1 MRVAWSLSSIV
12 RRVEVFQKLKLRQCY
27 IASVKDVGHT
37 VCSWKLRPLTKWRR
51 FLLPWGDAILV
62 GESGVRPFFGSVVP
76 PSALGETW
84 SAASHARKVLMAREN
99 PWERRRG
106 RRGVKQ
112 VLGDD
117 VLICGRE

>member
-1 MRVAWSLSSIV
+1 MVAMESPGDPS
-12 RRVEVFQKLKLRQCY
+12 KCCK
-27 IASVKDVGHT
+27 ASVKDVGHT

-51 FLLPWGDAILV
+51 FLLLWGGALLV
-62 GESGVRPFFGSVVP
+62 GESGVRPLLGSVVP

-84 SAASHARKVLMAREN
+84 SAASEARKKLMAREN

-112 VLGDD
+112 VLIYYM
-117 VLICGRE
+117 LGRSP